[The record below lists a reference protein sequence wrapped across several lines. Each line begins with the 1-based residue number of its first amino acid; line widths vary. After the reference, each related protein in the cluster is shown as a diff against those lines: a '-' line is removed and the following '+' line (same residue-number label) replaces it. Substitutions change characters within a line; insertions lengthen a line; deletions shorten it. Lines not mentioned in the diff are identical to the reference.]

1 MEITVDIRECAT
13 TTELVSQS
21 CYLKRLVRVG
31 KRCHL
36 FFLIDILAGLP
47 LYFFVVTIVPLFL
60 ILETVH
66 FIGLDQFSRVV
77 WLQTLHQ
84 LISTRNWFM
93 EAAPDWMRL
102 IHEWVFIW
110 NLHSLNDILA
120 SYYVL
125 ICRCQ
130 LKHFIWKLLLCG
142 LIFHQITDMLVIFQK
157 LIEHLSIS
165 SDIVDIRRELRFLFI
180 QEIECLA
187 SCIPKIV

>member
-1 MEITVDIRECAT
+1 MEITVDICECAT

-21 CYLKRLVRVG
+21 CNLERLVRVG

-66 FIGLDQFSRVV
+66 FISLDQFSRVV

-84 LISTRNWFM
+84 LISTRNWFV

-102 IHEWVFIW
+102 IHEWVFI
-110 NLHSLNDILA
+110 
-120 SYYVL
+120 
-125 ICRCQ
+125 
-130 LKHFIWKLLLCG
+130 
-142 LIFHQITDMLVIFQK
+142 
-157 LIEHLSIS
+157 
-165 SDIVDIRRELRFLFI
+165 
-180 QEIECLA
+180 
-187 SCIPKIV
+187 